1 MSLDIDIPSE
11 TAVQEAEVAVR
22 ALEHFVGG
30 SLPLR
35 LSVGD
40 TAVPV
45 ALPTEAIALLV
56 RILAHMANG
65 DAVALVPIQA
75 EVTTQQAADLLH
87 VSRPYLIKLLEEGKL
102 PYRRIGSH
110 RRIPLRNLLA
120 YKRQDD
126 AERRAIAD
134 ELTAEAQLLGLD
146 Y

>member
-11 TAVQEAEVAVR
+11 TAAQEAEVAVR

-30 SLPLR
+30 TLPLR

-40 TAVPV
+40 MAVPV
-45 ALPTEAIALLV
+45 AIPTEAVALLV

>member
-1 MSLDIDIPSE
+1 MSLDINIPSE
-11 TAVQEAEVAVR
+11 AAAQDAEVAVR

-30 SLPLR
+30 ALPVR
-35 LSVGD
+35 ISVGD
-40 TAVPV
+40 MPVPV
-45 ALPTEAIALLV
+45 ALPREAVALLV

-126 AERRAIAD
+126 AERRVIAD
-134 ELTAEAQLLGLD
+134 ELTAEAQLLGMD

>member
-120 YKRQDD
+120 Y
-126 AERRAIAD
+126 
-134 ELTAEAQLLGLD
+134 
-146 Y
+146 